1 MTPEEIRAKVEA
13 YGRHEIVK
21 AENLP
26 VWGDQ
31 YFRKIS
37 AADRFELLA
46 IAETNGVKGLP
57 AAVAI
62 AASWCAEDGTLI
74 YKDLAE
80 GLKAINAMRPEQHDP
95 LTVPALRAT
104 GLGPKALEEAEGKS

>member
-1 MTPEEIRAKVEA
+1 MTPEEIRAKVEEF
-13 YGRHEIVK
+13 GRPDIVK
-21 AENLP
+21 EENLP
-26 VWGDQ
+26 VWSTQ

-37 AADRFELLA
+37 AEARFELIG
-46 IAETNGVKGLP
+46 IAETTGGKGLP

-62 AASWCAEDGTLI
+62 AATWCTEDGTLI

-95 LTVPALRAT
+95 LAGPALRVS
-104 GLGPKALEEAEGKS
+104 GLGPKQLENAEGKS